1 MPQFDFTHVFWPQ
14 LVWLAISFAVLYF
27 GVVRLTL
34 PRLGKVMD
42 ARDDQITGDLA
53 VAKAAKETADA
64 VDLRYHAEMAAS
76 RDAAR
81 KAMADAKMAAAKSA
95 ETRLAAAGQQA
106 EAALTAAEVRIAKS
120 VATAEAALNLAA
132 AEGAQAIVAILTGT
146 APQLDVAQ
154 AAVAAHS

>member
-42 ARDDQITGDLA
+42 ARDDQISGNLA
-53 VAKAAKETADA
+53 AAKAAKETADE
-64 VDLRYHAEMAAS
+64 VDTRYHAEMAAS

-81 KAMADAKMAAAKSA
+81 KSIADAKAAAAKSA
-95 ETRLAAAGQQA
+95 ETRLAAAGQHA
-106 EAALTAAEVRIAKS
+106 DAALTAAEVRIAKS
-120 VATAEAALNLAA
+120 VAAAQSALNLAA
-132 AEGAQAIVAILTGT
+132 AEGAQAIVAKLTGT
-146 APQLDVAQ
+146 EPKLDVAQ
-154 AAVAAHS
+154 AAVAAHH